1 MSGYLERKYDEAFEG
16 WTPDDIRHFG
26 LRALY
31 RTLVDPR
38 LVALTRPHRPTRRTK
53 PKKEATSAP
62 SMQKV

>member
-1 MSGYLERKYDEAFEG
+1 MAGYHLERKYDEAFAD
-16 WTPDDIRHFG
+16 WTPDDIRYFG

-38 LVALTRPHRPTRRTK
+38 LAALTRPPRRPK
-53 PKKEATSAP
+53 PKKEAPRAP